1 MDLKL
6 ANRIAVVTGGSSGI
20 GLATAKL
27 LLEGGAR
34 VAICGRDETRLASAK
49 TFLDD
54 VKPGSVLAQK
64 CDVLDTEAV
73 SAFAREVRA
82 WSGGRVDLLVNNAG
96 QGPNRVP
103 PAS

>member
-34 VAICGRDETRLASAK
+34 VVDGDASCPAAGKENSIAARLAETR
-49 TFLDD
+49 
-54 VKPGSVLAQK
+54 G
-64 CDVLDTEAV
+64 EA
-73 SAFAREVRA
+73 FIEIMLRT
-82 WSGGRVDLLVNNAG
+82 
-96 QGPNRVP
+96 
-103 PAS
+103 